1 MIRRPE
7 KGALSDWR
15 VFHSAFFVTLF
26 FCFIY
31 IPVQIYLQQGGRS
44 SKMCLSDR
52 NSPEKKL
59 PEIGLRLCGACNLT
73 YDRDDLV
80 RRLSGLLPEASFVAA
95 QSGIRYAALLVIH
108 GCPNACTS
116 EFNLAVP
123 ENRRVRIGSPE
134 DLPAAVE
141 QLRRMIRM

>member
-1 MIRRPE
+1 MTSGSFKVP
-7 KGALSDWR
+7 
-15 VFHSAFFVTLF
+15 
-26 FCFIY
+26 FCYFIY
-31 IPVQIYLQQGGRS
+31 IPVLIYLPIQIYMPIQIHLLQGGGRI
-44 SKMCLSDR
+44 KMCLSER
-52 NSPEKKL
+52 TAPGKKL

>member
-1 MIRRPE
+1 
-7 KGALSDWR
+7 
-15 VFHSAFFVTLF
+15 
-26 FCFIY
+26 
-31 IPVQIYLQQGGRS
+31 
-44 SKMCLSDR
+44 MCLSD
-52 NSPEKKL
+52 STAPGKKR

-80 RRLSGLLPEASFVAA
+80 RRLPGLLPEESFVTA

-123 ENRRVRIGSPE
+123 ENRRVRISSPE
-134 DLPAAVE
+134 ALAQAVE
-141 QLRRMIRM
+141 QLRLIIRM

>member
-1 MIRRPE
+1 MPI
-7 KGALSDWR
+7 
-15 VFHSAFFVTLF
+15 
-26 FCFIY
+26 
-31 IPVQIYLQQGGRS
+31 QIHLLQGGGRI
-44 SKMCLSDR
+44 KMCLSER
-52 NSPEKKL
+52 TAPGKKL

-80 RRLSGLLPEASFVAA
+80 RRLPGLLPEASFVTA
-95 QSGIRYAALLVIH
+95 QSGIRYVALLVIH